1 MRVSPLQLVQT
12 LLDAAEAL
20 RIDTHARVII
30 FGDPHDNVH
39 HIREAAAAPAALL
52 DRVVDLGGDDELPGI
67 VAQHIE
73 DRILDVALG
82 DHIAVADQHFAR
94 PAPGRAWPD
103 VQGRKRYR
111 GT

>member
-1 MRVSPLQLVQT
+1 MGVSSLQLVQA
-12 LLDAAEAL
+12 LPDVAEAL

-39 HIREAAAAPAALL
+39 HIREAAAAAAALL
-52 DRVVDLGGDDELPGI
+52 DGVVDLGGNDELPGI
-67 VAQHIE
+67 IAQQFE

-94 PAPGRAWPD
+94 PAPGRVWSD
-103 VQGRKRYR
+103 VQGQGGYR
-111 GT
+111 GS